1 MMTRPMSEM
10 TENIVK
16 NIENLETHKRRIK
29 DLDSKAVD
37 LVKNLHVNITTLEL
51 RQLGYPR
58 TVCTNGNCIE
68 TVFDEQAGVSKK
80 DYKQHCHS
88 HCYLRG
94 IDVDQVGFEGLKSCA
109 AMGCGKSTT
118 CLECGHSYKEHMHMT
133 YDLIKVPFE

>member
-37 LVKNLHVNITTLEL
+37 LEKNLHVNITTLEF

-58 TVCTNGNCIE
+58 TVCTNGRCIE
-68 TVFDEQAGVSKK
+68 TVFDEHAGVSKK
-80 DYKQHCHS
+80 NYKQQCHPHCGIK
-88 HCYLRG
+88 G
-94 IDVDQVGFEGLKSCA
+94 IDVDQVEWPQRG
-109 AMGCGKSTT
+109 
-118 CLECGHSYKEHMHMT
+118 
-133 YDLIKVPFE
+133 